1 MLDAMRKNAQSWG
14 IKLVFGLIILVF
26 VFWGVGSFQGE
37 RSAVLAT
44 VGGVNIMIDDFQRA
58 YNRQVDQIR
67 QENPDL
73 TTEDLKRMN
82 IKQQVLNEMVLSQL
96 LLNEA
101 QRLGIVVAP
110 EELRTEIRRV
120 PAFQN
125 EQKRFDPGL
134 YQAILRANNLTP
146 GQFEAQVLHDLLL
159 QKMEKLVRMPVRV
172 GEEEARD
179 FFYISRERR
188 SIDYIFYDWKDFQ
201 DAVEP
206 AEEQIQSY
214 YDENQDRFAVPPKM
228 RMEYLLFTPETLSG
242 QYNAT
247 EEEIEDHYQANTERF
262 SHEEQVKARHI
273 IIQLDQNAPEETVET
288 ARERL
293 VEARDSI
300 IQGAEFA
307 ELAREISDGPSA
319 PQGGD
324 LGWFGR
330 GAMVETFEE
339 AAFGMEPGQIS
350 EPVRTQ
356 FGWHLIKVEDRRPA
370 GVKPLEE
377 VRETIADRIRREKAS
392 TRMNDRL
399 DQALELLLT
408 GSGFE
413 EAAASVGLAARETE
427 PFPRTSGPEGLDLD
441 RSQLEMLF
449 SLPEGGMTESPILL
463 DEGYLLARKTEQI
476 PAAVQPLEEVRAR
489 IVASLEKTGGM
500 DLARNQAEQALT
512 SLQGEEPAP
521 EDLLDG
527 VQTSEPFGRGSTIPE
542 LGMNPD
548 LVQDAFA
555 VRESEWFPRVYE
567 LPQGHAIARLN
578 EVVPPEKEQWTL
590 QKYLVMDDLEETKQS
605 QLFQA
610 YVTELRNRSEIEI
623 RNPAV
628 LRD

>member
-26 VFWGVGSFQGE
+26 VFWGVGSFQGQ
-37 RSAVLAT
+37 RSSVLAR
-44 VGGVNIMIDDFQRA
+44 VGGVNIMIEDFQRA

-101 QRLGIVVAP
+101 ERLGVVVSP
-110 EELRTEIRRV
+110 EELRSEIRRV

-125 EQKRFDPGL
+125 EQERFDPGL

-159 QKMEKLVRMPVRV
+159 QKMETLVRMPLRV

-179 FFYISRERR
+179 FFFISRERR

-201 DAVEP
+201 DAIEP
-206 AEEQIQSY
+206 DEEQIQRY
-214 YDENQDRFAVPPKM
+214 YEENQDRFALPPKM
-228 RMEYLLFTPETLSG
+228 RMEYLLFSPQTLSG

-247 EEEIEDHYQANTERF
+247 EEEIRDHYQANTDQF

-273 IIQLDQNAPEETVET
+273 IIQLDQNAPEERVDS
-288 ARERL
+288 ARKRL

-300 IQGAEFA
+300 IQGTDFA
-307 ELAREISDGPSA
+307 ELAQEISEGPSA

-330 GAMVETFEE
+330 GAMVEPFEE
-339 AAFGMEPGQIS
+339 AAFGLEPGQIS
-350 EPVRTQ
+350 DPVRTR
-356 FGWHLIKVEDRRPA
+356 FGWHLIKVEDRREA
-370 GVKPLEE
+370 GVMPLEE
-377 VRETIADRIRREKAS
+377 IRETIAARISQEKAAG
-392 TRMNDRL
+392 RMNDLL

-413 EAAASVGLAARETE
+413 EAAASVGLAVRETE
-427 PFPRTSGPEGLDLD
+427 PFSGASGPEGLDLD
-441 RSQLEMLF
+441 RSQLERLF
-449 SLPEGGMTESPILL
+449 SLFEGGMTESPLL
-463 DEGYLLARKTEQI
+463 LEEGYLLARKTEHI

-489 IVASLEKTGGM
+489 IVSSLEKVGGM
-500 DLARNQAEQALT
+500 DLARNHAEQALT
-512 SLQGEEPAP
+512 ALQGDESAP
-521 EDLLDG
+521 KDLLDS
-527 VQTSEPFGRGSTIPE
+527 VQTSTFFGRGSTIPE
-542 LGMNPD
+542 LGMNPG
-548 LVQDAFA
+548 LVQDTFA
-555 VRESEWFPRVYE
+555 ARDTEWFPRVYE
-567 LPQGHAIARLN
+567 LPQGHSIARLN
-578 EVVPPEKEQWTL
+578 EVMPPEKDQWTM
-590 QKYLVMDDLEETKQS
+590 QKYLVMDNLEETKQR

-610 YVTELRNRSEIEI
+610 YVSELRNRSEIEI
-623 RNPAV
+623 LNPAI

>member
-73 TTEDLKRMN
+73 TSEDLTRMN

-110 EELRTEIRRV
+110 EELRSEIRRV

-125 EQKRFDPGL
+125 EQERFDPGL
-134 YQAILRANNLTP
+134 YQAILRANDLTP
-146 GQFEAQVLHDLLL
+146 GQFEAQVHHDLLL
-159 QKMEKLVRMPVRV
+159 QKMEKMVRMPVRV

-188 SIDYIFYDWKDFQ
+188 SIDYVFYDWKDFQ

-214 YDENQDRFAVPPKM
+214 YEENQDRFAIPPKM
-228 RMEYLLFTPETLSG
+228 RMEYLLFSPETLSG

-247 EEEIEDHYQANTERF
+247 EEEIEDYYQANTDRF

-273 IIQLDQNAPEETVET
+273 ILQLDQNAPEDTVES

-330 GAMVETFEE
+330 GAMVEPFEE
-339 AAFGMEPGQIS
+339 AAFGLEPGQIS
-350 EPVRTQ
+350 EPVRTR
-356 FGWHLIKVEDRRPA
+356 FGWHLIKVEDHRAA

-413 EAAASVGLAARETE
+413 EAAASVGLAVRETD
-427 PFPRTSGPEGLDLD
+427 PFSRASGPEGLDLD
-441 RSQLEMLF
+441 RSQLELLF
-449 SLPEGGMTESPILL
+449 TLPEGGMTESPILL

-476 PAAVQPLEEVRAR
+476 PEAVQPLEEVRAR
-489 IVASLEKTGGM
+489 IVANLEKVGGM

-521 EDLLDG
+521 EELLES
-527 VQTSEPFGRGSTIPE
+527 VQTSESFGRGSTIPD
-542 LGMNPD
+542 LGMNPG
-548 LVQDAFA
+548 LVQDTFA
-555 VRESEWFPRVYE
+555 ARDTEWFPRVYE

-590 QKYLVMDDLEETKQS
+590 QKYLVMDNLEQTKQS

-623 RNPAV
+623 RNPGI